1 MEQSNIEE
9 KADMLDRIMI
19 EWFLHADEDRDWTY
33 LYDLF
38 EESTDKF
45 YSPIGV
51 IDDPCYDSLAE
62 TKKFKDDPLTNDEMD
77 HILKNMEEAEE

>member
-62 TKKFKDDPLTNDEMD
+62 TKTDNVKSSQIGIDIQDG
-77 HILKNMEEAEE
+77 